1 MYRELLRYVD
11 PDGVKDSKHRG
22 GGTYPNLFDAHP
34 PFQIDGNFGGAAAV
48 AEMLVQSTDK
58 QITLLPALSDAW
70 SEGSV
75 SGICAR
81 GGFVVSMDWANKT
94 PKTVTISSKIGGK
107 TTLVC
112 GNKQKTITLAKG
124 QKVILKW

>member
-1 MYRELLRYVD
+1 
-11 PDGVKDSKHRG
+11 
-22 GGTYPNLFDAHP
+22 
-34 PFQIDGNFGGAAAV
+34 
-48 AEMLVQSTDK
+48 
-58 QITLLPALSDAW
+58 
-70 SEGSV
+70 
-75 SGICAR
+75 
-81 GGFVVSMDWANKT
+81 MDWANKT